1 MFLNLVDTG
10 AKYPFTL
17 YDADGDIL
25 DGSKNYKLRLPPS
38 IPAKLFWSV
47 TLYDPMTGAGLDNG
61 QTFPSL
67 NQMDKPVITKDGS
80 VEIYFGLKSPGAG
93 KNWMAT
99 IPDQGFFVMV
109 RLYAPTKPFFDQSW
123 KPDDVVKVK

>member
-1 MFLNLVDTG
+1 
-10 AKYPFTL
+10 
-17 YDADGDIL
+17 
-25 DGSKNYKLRLPPS
+25 
-38 IPAKLFWSV
+38 
-47 TLYDPMTGAGLDNG
+47 
-61 QTFPSL
+61 
-67 NQMDKPVITKDGS
+67 MDKPVITKDGS